1 MQKISKADGSFLER
15 SCKKP
20 QPHSGQAPPTCLRKQ
35 MLLLLLLVTMPR
47 HAALADATTEA
58 QLRTALQQAT
68 GQNAQLEDQLA
79 NLQASQAPSA
89 ALIDT
94 LQAELQRLKQQGV
107 QSSPPAAAASTA
119 QATAE
124 KRQLA
129 AETAELGKTRAAYA
143 QAAGAAQAAAAANA
157 QLTTQLAAEKAKN
170 SSCDAKNAALYALG
184 NQILDAYAHK
194 DDGLGLFVN
203 HEPFIGFARVKLQ
216 NIVQDDQ
223 DKLFENQVNP

>member
-1 MQKISKADGSFLER
+1 MQRISTAERLFLKKGA
-15 SCKKP
+15 KKP
-20 QPHSGQAPPTCLRKQ
+20 SPRSKQAHSARLRKH
-35 MLLLLLLVTMPR
+35 MLLLLLLAPMPW

-68 GQNAQLEDQLA
+68 AQNAQLEDQLA
-79 NLQASQAPSA
+79 NLQASQAPNA
-89 ALIDT
+89 AMVNT
-94 LQAELQRLKQQGV
+94 LQAELQRLKQQGGP
-107 QSSPPAAAASTA
+107 SSPSATAASTA
-119 QATAE
+119 QAAAQ

-129 AETAELGKTRAAYA
+129 AETLELGKTRTAYA

-157 QLTTQLAAEKAKN
+157 QLTAQLAAEKAKTN
-170 SSCDAKNAALYALG
+170 GCDAKNAALYALG

-194 DDGLGLFVN
+194 DDGLSAFAN